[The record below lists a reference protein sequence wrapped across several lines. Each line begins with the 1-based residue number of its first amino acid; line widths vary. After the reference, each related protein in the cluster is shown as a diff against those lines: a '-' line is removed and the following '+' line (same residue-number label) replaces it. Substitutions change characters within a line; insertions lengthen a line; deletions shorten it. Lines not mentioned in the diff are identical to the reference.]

1 MAAHVVRKLSTS
13 DKYSKALNLPREF
26 LKLLG
31 WRQNQNLSV
40 ELDKS
45 KKQLIIKDAKK

>member
-1 MAAHVVRKLSTS
+1 MLT
-13 DKYSKALNLPREF
+13 YSYGRPRCSQTIDF
-26 LKLLG
+26 RQIFQSPQSSLG